1 MRGCETGVATAW
13 AAAGLIV
20 AAPSAAAGGTAA
32 EKEGKKPGGPPPLV
46 VDEDAPALPGET
58 AKKGPRDRP
67 SPSAA
72 DNSACFVCHANFK
85 EESLAAS
92 HAKAKVGCVGCH
104 GESTAHRND
113 EDNVTPPDIM
123 FAKTKIDAAC
133 QECHDSHDA
142 PAAKVIARWQQRCPA
157 KSNPKEIVCTDCHGE
172 HQMQVRTVRWD
183 KQTRKLLLSP
193 SAKKN

>member
-13 AAAGLIV
+13 AAAGLI
-20 AAPSAAAGGTAA
+20 AAALLMAAVGTAA
-32 EKEGKKPGGPPPLV
+32 EKEGKQPGGPPPLV

-58 AKKGPRDRP
+58 AKKDPRDRS

-113 EDNVTPPDIM
+113 EDNVTPPTSCLP
-123 FAKTKIDAAC
+123 KQRST
-133 QECHDSHDA
+133 
-142 PAAKVIARWQQRCPA
+142 PLAR
-157 KSNPKEIVCTDCHGE
+157 NVMI
-172 HQMQVRTVRWD
+172 RTMRLPP
-183 KQTRKLLLSP
+183 R
-193 SAKKN
+193 